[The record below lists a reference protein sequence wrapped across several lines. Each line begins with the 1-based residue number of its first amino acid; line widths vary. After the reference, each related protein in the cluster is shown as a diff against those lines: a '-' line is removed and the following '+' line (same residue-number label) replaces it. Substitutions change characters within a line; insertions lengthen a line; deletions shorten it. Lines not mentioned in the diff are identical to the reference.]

1 MTFLEKI
8 KPHLISDDI
17 LIQET
22 VLHALHDYPNVPEEW
37 TNELLKEAF
46 SKKDKQS
53 SILIYVEN
61 QTINEVGIRILIEN
75 IPLMD
80 PSKRH
85 LAVNLVQRI
94 EPETA
99 LKFKEQLQ
107 KYIPNDTW
115 SLYDLLSHGTEEE
128 VYTEYGK
135 VLNDLDRMDSFQYDL
150 YIKAKKLAACLV
162 KKSWV
167 TEDEIQLVLQEE
179 VKEQWFSFNGIL
191 NVYMIGLLKLEQ
203 YIPSLAD
210 LLGRDDDTL
219 LEEASEALIRFQSDE
234 VVREVAPYLRKDES
248 IIYAASVVENIKS
261 DLAVKVLRE
270 AYHSAKELDQQDIMV
285 EALSLQLSEAVL
297 PELNEHM
304 KLEYSSGL
312 VDIEQTVYSYYSIL
326 GLDHPELGEWRQV
339 AMEREIDFRNSTRQG
354 NSLPG
359 APVRN
364 ENKVGRNDP
373 CPCGSGKKYKKCCGS
388 VNKF

>member
-22 VLHALHDYPNVPEEW
+22 VLHMLHDYPNVPEEW
-37 TNELLKEAF
+37 TIELLKEAF
-46 SKKDKQS
+46 RKKDKQS

-61 QTINEVGIRILIEN
+61 QPINEEGVRILIEN
-75 IPLMD
+75 IPSMD

-85 LAVNLVQRI
+85 LAINLVNRI

-99 LKFKEQLQ
+99 LKYKEQLQ
-107 KYIPNDTW
+107 KYIPDDTW
-115 SLYDLLSHGTEEE
+115 SLYDLLLHGTEEE
-128 VYTEYGK
+128 VYTEYGSI
-135 VLNDLDRMDSFQYDL
+135 LNDLDSMDSFQHDL

-162 KKSWV
+162 KKGWV

-203 YIPSLAD
+203 YIPSIAD
-210 LLGRDDDTL
+210 LLARDDDTL

-248 IIYAASVVENIKS
+248 VIYAASVVENIKS

-270 AYHSAKELDQQDIMV
+270 AYHSAKELDQQDILA
-285 EALSLQLSEAVL
+285 EALSHQLSEETL
-297 PELNEHM
+297 PEINEHM

-339 AMEREIDFRNSTRQG
+339 AKEREIDFRNSTNQG
-354 NSLPG
+354 NSLPS

-373 CPCGSGKKYKKCCGS
+373 CPCGSGKKYKKCCG
-388 VNKF
+388 

>member
-8 KPHLISDDI
+8 KPHLISGDI

-37 TNELLKEAF
+37 INELLKEAF
-46 SKKDKQS
+46 RKKDKQS

-61 QTINEVGIRILIEN
+61 QPIAEEGVRILIEN

-85 LAVNLVQRI
+85 LAIDLVQRI

-99 LKFKEQLQ
+99 FKYKEQLQ
-107 KYIPNDTW
+107 KYVPQDTW
-115 SLYDLLSHGTEEE
+115 SLYDLLLHGTEEE
-128 VYTEYGK
+128 VYMEYGQI
-135 VLNDLDRMDSFQYDL
+135 LNDLDCLDSFQHDL

-162 KKSWV
+162 KKGWV
-167 TEDEIQLVLQEE
+167 SEEEIQLVLQEE

-191 NVYMIGLLKLEQ
+191 TVYMIGLLKLEK
-203 YIPSLAD
+203 YIPILAD
-210 LLGRDDDTL
+210 LLVRDDDTL

-234 VVREVAPYLRKDES
+234 AVKDVAPYLRKDKS
-248 IIYAASVVENIKS
+248 IIYAASIVENIKS

-270 AYHSAKELDQQDIMV
+270 AYHSAKELDQQDILA
-285 EALSLQLSEAVL
+285 EALSHQLSEEAL
-297 PELNEHM
+297 PEINEHM

-312 VDIEQTVYSYYSIL
+312 VDIEQPVYSYYSIL
-326 GLDHPELGEWRQV
+326 GLDHPELDEWRQV
-339 AMEREIDFRNSTRQG
+339 AMEREIDFRNSTRKG
-354 NSLPG
+354 NALPS
-359 APVRN
+359 APIRN

-388 VNKF
+388 EF